1 MEPIE
6 FGQFDL
12 VITNGS
18 INGGATALQWGDDGL
33 LYAVGRNGFVY
44 AIEVT
49 KQTNADGET
58 TGYTGEIQWTH
69 DLGAPN
75 FNDDGEFENNGNRQA
90 LGIVVTTDEVTGET
104 IVYVSHSDI
113 KIGAGSNGGSGDV
126 GLDTNSGVITRIT
139 LNTTDPD
146 NIVENEAIDLIRGLP
161 RSEENHA
168 TNGLELTTDGDGNP
182 ILLIAAGGH
191 ANAGAPSVNFVGLPE
206 YTHSGA
212 VLSADLN
219 KLAVIEAAK
228 KSVDPD
234 IDHVLDLP
242 TLDDPTRPNFVDS
255 QGNEVWIDAN
265 FDGQLDTV
273 VEFVDNQ
280 TLLRNGANVPVDSD
294 GQTVDPTDSGA
305 LEFVD
310 GADGLPDWLLDQ
322 DGDGD
327 IDTDDMD
334 NFVSTKI
341 VDTNNDGVLDT
352 VLYQEGGSAEDNIT
366 GVRGGNDGLNQAKL
380 LVGNPVQIFS
390 SGYRNLYDVLKTE
403 DGKYYAYD
411 NGANGGWGGVA
422 VTDPLT
428 GKVTNAP
435 NNVNQTQNFDNL
447 HEFEEGFHAGHPN
460 PVVASG
466 ADAGLWTSP
475 TTGPNSSQTLPISQ
489 WRELSD
495 TPLAAIGQEDD
506 GLVLPSDWDEV
517 VDAALINPAAGVY
530 NEGGSVADGAL
541 DADKGSWNGLAEYT
555 GTAFGGALQG
565 AILVT
570 KTNGSNNVKW
580 IKRDANGN
588 IDVVAKGNGDLSDPD
603 TIIEAAD
610 QGFVGTV
617 SKGNTLGIDAV
628 GDGGVDGLG
637 LFNNTIW
644 VGSLGGTHKITVF
657 EAGGEPAGADLD
669 KDDDGI
675 DHILDYYDYSGVQGF
690 DHVLDPQGTTTTV
703 NAGDTLTYNLSAE
716 SYPLSGPGGI
726 GQLGFMVNLVDP
738 SAEGGLLTSSDNVIP
753 GGAGSGLQ
761 IKDIRSGTAKGDAN
775 DQKDALTFAVTPG
788 DDAGRLEIST
798 VMNAILTGFYQDGSE
813 AGLQIGTGDQFSFMS
828 LVLAYSGSG
837 TLEVVLHYEESDTQE
852 ATQSIDVSNLL
863 EDVGGVQRLPSDA
876 VVEFLFDV
884 DKVSGTVTPKFRIS
898 PDGITSGAF
907 TELNP
912 VQTSGDVLAAIQ
924 GDFTVD
930 GVPHPLAFGN
940 IGTSNIAPD
949 APAGAN
955 EDENVN
961 VTYDEFKVAG
971 FAPQVDAFVVLTGGD
986 TTVDETAGTIPLTL
1000 ELQDEFGNAVTLAE
1014 DVIINFALDGTA
1026 TLTDD
1031 FTISATSP
1039 VTISAGSSSA
1049 PLNVTIV
1056 DDDLPEANETIEI
1069 NLASIDAG
1077 ELAVIGKANADSA
1090 TITIDS
1096 DDAGNV
1102 LYRVNAG
1109 GAEIAAAADDPIQ
1122 LPWAANTG
1130 TGAQSGEGFSV
1141 NTGNVSTHNIVGRDG
1156 SVADYVP
1163 QTIFAQERWDP
1174 PADPNMTW
1182 SFDVEP
1188 GGTYQINIFA
1198 GNGFG
1203 GTSAPGQRVFDIEI
1217 EGVEAF
1223 ADVDL
1228 SADFGHQVGGVLTWT
1243 GTVLDGSLDVV
1254 FLGQVEN
1261 PTVNGFEVI
1270 ELAGPPAGSVAEV
1283 SVADVSVNEGDGTA
1297 TLTFELSAPV
1307 TEGPVTVPF
1316 TLANGTATQGIDF
1329 SPDAGPQTVVF
1340 DGSQT
1345 ATATILIG
1353 EDTDLEGTETF
1364 TVSIDGANIAAPAE
1378 ASVTAS
1384 ADQGTATVTIFDND
1398 FAPLEPGDVLY
1409 RVNTGGPVVTSNDDG
1424 PDWGADTGI
1433 IGDAGNSPYLA
1444 DAPAV
1449 GTTFS
1454 NASDSSYPGNVQT
1467 ALGDAANVPLALFD
1481 TERGDR
1487 GAATPTLKY
1496 SFDVASDHGLAPG
1509 DEVEVRLYFAEI
1521 FAGIETP
1528 ENDADMDGT
1537 PAGNRVFDVAVDG
1550 TVPAAFDDIDQ
1561 FASAGANTGFVRTA
1575 VVTVDADGMLDL
1587 EFLNGVENPSIKAI
1601 EIVVP
1606 GDAPQSVT
1614 VTAQDISA
1622 DESTGEV
1629 TITFSISEAVADG
1642 DITVPF
1648 TLVDGT
1654 ATIGVDTTPNQDGS
1668 VTFPAGTTSDQTVVI
1683 TLVNDDLVE
1692 ADETF
1697 TVQLG
1702 APTAAPAGVTVNTV
1716 DGTATIEND
1725 DVAPVVDSFNGTD
1738 ATGGDWS
1745 NINTDPDDVT
1755 LNEGTNTLISTGD
1768 NGDADYITFTVAA
1781 GQQVT
1786 AITLAD
1792 YVGGGNAA
1800 FLGIQQGDSVPTQA
1814 DIEGGSA
1821 VLDGGTVYSGSQIG
1835 DDILPLLAS
1844 TSVENAGQPTT
1855 GLSLPLQEGTYTL
1868 WFNQNQ
1874 DLSETTLEIVSEAVA
1889 TVSPTDIDGDGIL
1902 NTDDP
1907 FAYDGSNGD
1916 DKVLTPGG
1924 EFTQNFNTDTTNPF
1938 SAEGGFTG
1946 ILVNPAFDYPNA
1958 SETDPYGD
1966 RTNEDKVS
1974 ISGGTLNVTSD
1985 IYDAFPITGAN
1996 NENVTNNTLA
2006 DGYQSAV
2013 DVSGATTFEVHA
2025 RASSA
2030 DWFATTGTTNG
2041 FEQFGITLGAGGVD
2055 DFVKLVVSDNN
2066 ANAPRV
2072 QIGHNQSLVGGEQNY
2087 PFGATS
2093 GPSVDLSLV
2102 GDIEFRLIV
2111 DRSAGENGQIV
2122 GQVDF
2127 FDADGNLLE
2136 SFTTP
2141 PADIL
2146 ANSSLLAAMDGAN
2159 PLTGGDGNLA
2169 YGIFVTD
2176 FSGGAANE
2184 ITANYDFLTIRS
2196 LDGPADTAPTSVTL
2210 ENIVTLPEDAD
2221 TTAAIKVADIVVADD
2236 ALSPVTLTLEGAD
2249 QGLFEIQGS
2258 ELFLSAGASLD
2269 FEGQSSFD
2277 VAVVATD
2284 GVGSATSVAL
2294 GALVTDVNEAPEL
2307 SGTLGDQT
2315 VTVGESVDVS
2325 AITATDPD
2333 ANDTA
2338 TLVLRSQD
2346 GSDAPEGITLAN
2358 GTITVASD
2366 VAAGEYLL
2374 EIAALDNS
2382 QVESVSTAAFALTVQ
2397 ALPNPD
2403 VTLSIADAPT
2413 IAEGGDDGVDQLAFA
2428 ISTTPALE
2436 GDVELTYDKI
2446 VDGVTTSETAT
2457 VTLDASGQG
2466 TLPVDV
2472 AQDDADTM
2480 DTVVSIALTG
2490 TTTTGVILDGA
2501 ASTASG
2507 TVTDDDTLAPIGSAP
2522 DEDLDQD
2529 GLLNSEDD
2537 DIDGDGAANGVETFR
2552 FDATNAGTALAA
2564 GESIRLEFDTD
2575 GTPFEN
2581 GLTGAL
2587 VRPNELPNDGGAEE
2601 VDLNNAEV
2609 SGGSLN
2615 INVTTGDHFSNG
2627 NSQQN
2632 AFVAAYTAE
2641 NGLSVETRFE
2651 IPDFDSVADGDQTPG
2666 DFQATGVVIGVD
2678 QNTLVKAVYGRAGA
2692 QFELAQDNTNPNN
2705 GNGSGTTTA
2714 GGTTTPAGAEEVS
2727 IRLEVSIDPDPNVGA
2742 VATAFYTF
2750 YDAFGNVIG
2759 APDQTVGTITLV
2771 DVPSQG
2777 NNLKTLVESGAP
2789 LGAGVI
2795 QTSTGGSSP
2804 STYDVSYQ
2812 YVEVTALEAP
2822 PVLVSVS
2829 DAAPVEESGDE
2840 GTTDVNFALQLSEA
2854 AEASL
2859 EITANVS
2866 INGAEPTLKTFTVA
2880 FDATGAGTLI
2890 VPVDNDDVDTGDD
2903 DITLELVSI
2912 ETPGF
2917 EVDTTADSATGTV
2930 TEDDTVIPP
2939 AGDVLFRVNVGGP
2952 EVAAIDDGPAWTAD
2966 TGITGAAGNSPY
2978 LVANST
2984 NTGDLYDGNNGSA
2997 HPGPILPDASVLAN
3011 TPLIIFNTERS
3022 DPDPE
3027 DTTNLTYEFPV
3038 EAGTTVEVRLFF
3050 AELFGGVDLV
3060 GERIMDV
3067 AVEGTVDPAL
3077 DNIDQIAIAGPKGA
3091 FMRTVQVV
3099 VSEDGILDI
3108 EAISQ
3113 LDNQRSALKA
3123 IEVVKIADPVDEAPT
3138 IDQGIAAQSTDEDA
3152 LYDFTVP
3159 ADAFA
3164 DDGGAEN
3171 LTLAATLADDTALP
3185 AWLSFDA
3192 DTGAFSG
3199 TPENGDVG
3207 TVSVKVTATDAA
3219 GQSVDALFDLTV
3231 NNTNDAPT
3239 VESTTDTAT
3248 ATAGEET
3255 VIDLAPFLTF
3265 DDVDVGDVVTPVLSA
3280 SDPSITIDG
3289 TTVTVP
3295 ATLAEGSYTI
3305 TVGATDIAEAEAATV
3320 EITLNVEAAPDTTAP
3335 VAVFAPI
3342 DTITDAD
3349 APIIVEVTITDDVAL
3364 QVETVAPGDVLLSGP
3379 GVNDLIASDF
3389 DFNVETG
3396 VATYTFTPPVGGWEN
3411 GEFTASLAAA
3421 SVTDLAGNPIAAS
3434 STSATVEVPE
3444 PVLVSISD
3452 LDPVEESG
3460 DVGATALVFAVQL
3473 SEAQSATL
3481 SAEVSV
3487 KIGDGAAVVTTQT
3500 LEFDANGVGELVVSA
3515 PNDNEDNGAETVQVT
3530 ILSITDEGFE
3540 VDSTA
3545 ATGSVSVTEDDQDLT
3560 APTGI
3565 IQPATDVATPFD
3577 AAAISVVFSDD
3588 VALDEASID
3597 GDELTISDGTTTVT
3611 AALVDFDVLNG
3622 IATYSADAPV
3632 GGWAA
3637 ETLDVTLLAGSVFD
3651 AAGNTNESAAS
3662 SVTVIPVPV
3671 VVSLVQAGALTLFEE
3686 NEDGLTLTIQLSEAA
3701 TEQTTVT
3708 FEITGDVQA
3717 DEDYRAIPESQ
3728 VTFDIGE
3735 DTATVILEIFND
3747 TDFEADEALN
3757 LTLTSTTSGT
3767 IDPNA
3772 NLLAVTIVSDDP
3784 EPPVTA
3790 DPIELEAE
3798 DFTGLDNSAFFA
3810 QGAGDASNNAL
3821 IRLNSQ
3827 EESTVSTDLPEGV
3840 TPGVY
3845 TIAVTYFDESD
3856 GQSTASIAV
3865 GGETV
3870 GSWIWD
3876 NDGPGNAAQGENLRT
3891 IEFKNILIE
3900 EGDDFSLTGLRGDGE
3915 FVRVDKVA
3923 FIRTGDTPANEPPT
3937 GDDIPDL
3944 VEVDAGAAFT
3954 IPFTFTDPEGG
3965 LVTTTATLSDG
3976 NPLPDWIT
3984 LDENGLSGTAPD
3996 ELTGQSIEVT
4006 VTASDPENNSITD
4019 TFTVEL
4025 KDVTPPVVVLQPT
4038 GPADPDS
4045 EIRVIVDFQ
4054 DAGALDVSTAA
4065 LEDFSLTG
4073 PDGTLAPV
4081 GIVLNPTTLQIEV
4094 IFDAPVD
4101 GWTSGDYTASL
4112 VDGGLSDLG
4121 GNASLPS
4128 TPVVFAVVG
4137 NETDGPTAT
4146 VNTGGTT
4153 GNQED
4158 LQITVVLA
4166 DETGIDEASI
4176 QPTDLVIEDES
4187 GVVTPATSFDFD
4199 VDTNTVT
4206 FTFAVPVGGFA
4217 PGNYSVTLVEGAVL
4231 DTLGN
4236 ASSATLPEP
4245 LIIEDTS
4252 AEVGANLDE
4261 DLDDDGAVNSA
4272 DADIDEDGTAN
4283 ADDRF
4288 AYDANDGDV
4297 QLSDIGAINI
4307 DLAGLADGDSPFK
4320 AGFTGVMPAFS
4331 AGTVELDYAT
4341 NNGAQVVSTDNGN
4354 RLVVESSAT
4363 DTNEGEAAFTFGAKV
4378 SDDFTLSGTFD
4389 NPYFNGLETPETPA
4403 DFEQYGLII
4412 GIDGGTFVKFVTGSP
4427 GADFELSGKTANVDD
4442 ANPPKLN
4449 PLADKVS
4456 HAATKLDLDAE
4467 VTETEVIFTGTWTT
4481 LDADGNTLQTGALA
4495 PMTLTSGPIFD
4506 AIQAGDTA
4514 LAFGI
4519 SHTQV
4524 GGADDPFPV
4533 SLSELS
4539 LTDGNLDLAGP
4550 TATLVVDPVVDTNSD
4565 IVVTATFADDTGVD
4579 PATLDGDE
4587 VVLTSDNVADVI
4599 PTPTFVDNQDGTA
4612 TYTFAAPDGGWLG
4625 SDFSVAL
4632 VEASVA
4638 DTSPAANTN
4647 AAGTPVNFTIAD
4659 PATPGANLDED
4670 FDQDTILNNQDD
4682 DIDQD
4687 GIANAADRFAYD
4699 DTNQGVDLPTVGSV
4713 DISFEGLEA
4722 GDSPFAAG
4730 FTGVNPTFDGVVQEL
4745 DYATNNGAQ
4754 VVDTPNGKRL
4764 QIESSATD
4772 TNNASSAFTFGA
4784 SVGDEFTFT
4793 GKFDNPYF
4801 DGNETPENSEQYGI
4815 IIATD
4820 GGDFLKLVAGSP
4832 GALFEL
4838 SGKTENVGFDGAD
4851 LKVSPA
4857 GLTATSYA
4865 SVELTIDTLVTA
4877 TEVIFSGSY
4886 TAFDETGGVI
4896 STGAIGTKTL
4906 TSGELFDA
4914 IQGGADVPA
4923 FGVTHTQVGGSND
4936 PFTVSVESLS
4946 LTDGNLDTDGPDA
4959 VIESDGPANA
4969 NAPLVVTV
4977 TYADD
4982 TGVDFATID
4991 GDELLLTSNDDGD
5004 VFGTPAVVDLGGGA
5018 YTYTYAAPAGG
5029 WGGTLFTASLAADTL
5044 ADTLGNA
5051 NEAGAPVEFSRQDVD
5066 PVDDIL
5072 ANLDGVD
5079 NDGQYGAGDT
5089 GSVILTIMDGVN
5101 NVRSSNFGAN
5111 SFELKNTGDKQVA
5124 AVFIDVRDAVYG
5136 DSVFDFDG
5144 SGGDTAAKP
5153 FDVNS
5158 ETGDGTGALFEAG
5171 ETYLLPGTQPIPNTS
5186 GGGVTAGGGFRGL
5199 LIKFDG
5205 SDSGFENGEMVGFS
5219 GDMDPNSIAGLLKG
5233 SGADSGVDDGAIDGW
5248 DVGGVSGAELI
5259 GSKFTVVFDDGSTA
5273 TGYLHSDG
5281 SLAGS
5286 VGEAVEGRGAPTVSV
5301 TVDGFDANDTNAVYG
5316 GTEPVIEV
5324 DGPAGATVRVV
5335 LTKGFNPVT
5344 NPDGGIADIVANR
5357 LATQHPEFEANNAF
5371 DVQTV
5376 DVVIGPDGT
5385 ATVPINAFDYN
5396 NDPGNVDIPDAG
5408 IQPIS
5413 VSAAVIV
5420 DSTDTSFADKV
5431 ALGPVSDTVYL
5442 TNPTGTPVV
5451 PGTTPPE
5458 PQKVFLAEN
5467 GTVVFEAESA
5477 DRSSTNGWVFETTE
5491 EGSNE
5496 NPDPSGEGYI
5506 IWEGGNSFQNPASNS
5521 ALSYTFQTDEGG
5533 NYVLKGKFGR
5543 RNEPDTTE
5551 ANDAFVRLLDSE
5563 GNPVDPVPQG
5573 GGGETIL
5580 HVKNGEAIEVP
5591 TSQFDPDNPPNGSV
5605 LADAEKWMKF
5615 YIGGVGLNE
5624 LSAGGQNGDNGG
5636 INVVYNLDP
5645 NETYTLQVAGR
5656 SNDFEIDKLA
5666 LSNNGAGA
5674 ATQAAN
5680 NGAESDFF
5688 ISGPTEPEVD
5698 VEIND
5703 LTVVQGNGVSFT
5715 IPANAFDDADGDAL
5729 ILTAPGLPSG
5739 FTFENGVVTAPDNL
5753 PLGSYP
5759 ITIVATDDDQNS
5771 VSQTFNI
5778 IIAEQGAQQDFQAV
5792 TLGAQDDIELGSSIN
5807 SNDLET
5813 DKTIQ
5818 IRLTVEDGVT
5828 NVTNVE
5834 SALISWRSDR
5844 THSGDATLTFQVED
5858 TKEAG
5863 DFQNGKD
5870 FLPGSVEA
5878 DITGTWQ
5885 DEATIENVADIASLV
5900 NELIASQGPLNGGD
5914 IINLQITG
5922 EGATRF
5928 IEHISVTLDISATG
5942 GSTGGGNTP
5951 PVVANA
5957 LPDAD
5962 VQDGDAV
5969 NIDLSNVFSDAD
5981 NDGLSFSVSGLPN
5994 GVSLNNGTI
6003 SGTPTEI
6010 GTFTVSV
6017 TANDGQATATD
6028 VFVLTV
6034 LPEGDTVPTV
6044 ANEIADQAIETDEA
6058 FSFTV
6063 PGNAFDDADGDT
6075 LTIAISAPAGF
6086 AVNGSTVTAP
6096 AGLAVGTYPITV
6108 TATDDDLNT
6117 VSQTFNVT
6125 VSEPVDTG
6133 DVTLWL
6139 IDALTDQRIRALD
6152 ANDVVNLAE
6161 IQSGVYN
6168 LEAEFNGTGDE
6179 SAVFFLN
6186 GSQVKTE
6193 SGVPYAMF
6201 ADSKG
6206 DFNEIDAPAD
6216 GTVQNITVEIYAQN
6230 NGNGPLLAS
6239 SSFVVTYSEGE
6250 IPNRAPVVSTAVA
6263 DEDVALGAA
6272 VDIDVSNVF
6281 TDPDND
6287 GLDLQANGL
6296 PQGLSFNG
6304 TSITGTP
6311 AAAGTF
6317 NITVTAS
6324 DGEFTASDTFTLTV
6338 LPDTSTVP
6346 VVDVA
6351 IADQAI
6357 TDEEAFSLTVPG
6369 NAFDD
6374 ADGDPL
6380 TISIAAPAGFS
6391 VNGSTVSA
6399 PAGLAPGTYDI
6410 TVTATDDDQNAVS
6423 QTFSVTVSE
6432 APPPP
6437 EGPVVL
6443 WLVDPE
6449 TDVLIRPLSS
6459 TDVIGVNE
6467 VTDGQYN
6474 IAAIYTGPGEP
6485 KSARMFLDGQQLTV
6499 QGGLPYA
6506 LFNDSNGDYNSEPL
6520 GALGSTAT
6528 FSAQVFAS
6536 GGGNGELLGEVSVTV
6551 TFVAEV
6557 QVQDGVEAPALEV
6570 AATIPPPPI
6579 EVSEEE
6585 VAPTGEEVEVAFD
6598 VPVFELPV
6606 QFGAGLEMQPVM
6618 GVDAAMLATP
6628 SATGAFVV
6636 DLGGGRAQA
6645 PAAQPSQLEAFDFA
6659 SLDAE
6664 AGTAGA
6670 ANSTGV
6676 DALLEADSIN
6686 FNALPSLGTES
6697 VLEAFMDQ
6705 STASE
6710 IDLGMSSLDV
6720 RPTDNGFAPFE
6731 FDELSSWT
6739 LEDTDW
6745 AGLG

>member
-44 AIEVT
+44 AIQVN

-69 DLGAPN
+69 DLSAPN

-113 KIGAGSNGGSGDV
+113 KIGAGNNGGSGDV
-126 GLDTNSGVITRIT
+126 GLDTNSGIITRIT
-139 LNTTDPD
+139 LDTTDPE

-182 ILLIAAGGH
+182 ILLIASGGH

-234 IDHVLDLP
+234 IDHIFDLP
-242 TLDDPTRPNFVDS
+242 TLDDPTRTNFLDS

-305 LEFVD
+305 VEFVD

-352 VLYQEGGSAEDNIT
+352 VLNQEGGSAEDNIT

-380 LVGNPVQIFS
+380 LVGNPLQIFS

-489 WRELSD
+489 WRQLSD

-506 GLVLPSDWDEV
+506 GLVLPSDWDQV

-580 IKRDANGN
+580 IKRDVNGN

-628 GDGGVDGLG
+628 GDAGVDGLG

-644 VGSLGGTHKITVF
+644 VGSLGGANKITVF

-775 DQKDALTFAVTPG
+775 DQKDALTFAVMPG

-798 VMNAILTGFYQDGSE
+798 VMNAILTGFYQNGSE

-837 TLEVVLHYEESDTQE
+837 TLEVVLHYEESDIQQ

-912 VQTSGDVLAAIQ
+912 VQTTGDVLAAIQ

-955 EDENVN
+955 ENENVN

-1000 ELQDEFGNAVTLAE
+1000 ELQDEFGNAITLAE

-1031 FTISATSP
+1031 FTIGATSP

-1049 PLNVTIV
+1049 PLNVSIV

-1130 TGAQSGEGFSV
+1130 TGAQSGKGFSV

-1297 TLTFELSAPV
+1297 TVTFELSAPV

-1316 TLANGTATQGIDF
+1316 TLADGTATQGIDF
-1329 SPDAGPQTVVF
+1329 SPDNGPQTVVF

-1364 TVSIDGANIAAPAE
+1364 TVSIDGANITAPAE
-1378 ASVTAS
+1378 ATVTAS
-1384 ADQGTATVTIFDND
+1384 VDQGTATVTIFDND

-1409 RVNTGGPVVTSNDDG
+1409 RVNTGGPVVASNDDG

-1433 IGDAGNSPYLA
+1433 IGTAGNSPYLA
-1444 DAPAV
+1444 DAPDV
-1449 GTTFS
+1449 GTTY
-1454 NASDSSYPGNVQT
+1454 NNDADSSYPGNVLT

-1481 TERGDR
+1481 SERGDR
-1487 GAATPTLKY
+1487 GAGAPTLKY
-1496 SFDVASDHGLAPG
+1496 SFDVASDHGLNPG

-1575 VVTVDADGMLDL
+1575 VVAVDADGMLDL

-1622 DESTGEV
+1622 DESTGEI

-1738 ATGGDWS
+1738 APGGDWS
-1745 NINTDPDDVT
+1745 NTNTDPDDVT

-1974 ISGGTLNVTSD
+1974 ISGGSLSVTSD
-1985 IYDAFPITGAN
+1985 IFDAFPINGGAN
-1996 NENVTNNTLA
+1996 DSVTNNTLA

-2013 DVSGATTFEVHA
+2013 DVSGATSFEVHA
-2025 RASSA
+2025 RANSA
-2030 DWFATTGTTNG
+2030 EWFANTGATGG

-2055 DFVKLVVSDNN
+2055 DFVKLVVSDNGPN
-2066 ANAPRV
+2066 PPRL
-2072 QIGHNQSLVGGEQNY
+2072 QIGHNQSLEGGDKNY
-2087 PFGATS
+2087 VFGADG

-2111 DRSAGENGQIV
+2111 DRSAGTNGQIV
-2122 GQVDF
+2122 AQVDF
-2127 FDADGNLLE
+2127 FAAADGALLE

-2176 FSGGAANE
+2176 FGAGAANE
-2184 ITANYDFLTIRS
+2184 LTANYDFLTIRS
-2196 LDGPADTAPTSVTL
+2196 LDGPADTAPTSVML
-2210 ENIVTLPEDAD
+2210 ENIVALPEDAD

-2236 ALSPVTLTLEGAD
+2236 AASPVTLTLEGAD
-2249 QGLFEIQGS
+2249 QGLFEIQGN

-2277 VAVVATD
+2277 VSVVATD
-2284 GVGSATSVAL
+2284 AVGSATSAAL
-2294 GALVTDVNEAPEL
+2294 GALLTDVNEAPTITGTIADVQTDAGVAGSADL
-2307 SGTLGDQT
+2307 SGLVLADEDQNDAPTLK
-2315 VTVGESVDVS
+2315 VTIDDVDVDQVAGFDLNGATLLVDDSVAAGDYTVAVFATDGVLDS
-2325 AITATDPD
+2325 ATPVSFTVSVADVGNNDPDLPPTNLTLDFVLNSIDETADTSVAIKIADVIFDDDGQSPVVVSVPQDSVFEVVNNSEIFLQAGTVLDFETAEFLDLTVTATDESGQPG
-2333 ANDTA
+2333 
-2338 TLVLRSQD
+2338 V
-2346 GSDAPEGITLAN
+2346 
-2358 GTITVASD
+2358 
-2366 VAAGEYLL
+2366 
-2374 EIAALDNS
+2374 
-2382 QVESVSTAAFALTVQ
+2382 SVSQPFPV
-2397 ALPNPD
+2397 N
-2403 VTLSIADAPT
+2403 
-2413 IAEGGDDGVDQLAFA
+2413 DDN
-2428 ISTTPALE
+2428 
-2436 GDVELTYDKI
+2436 
-2446 VDGVTTSETAT
+2446 
-2457 VTLDASGQG
+2457 
-2466 TLPVDV
+2466 
-2472 AQDDADTM
+2472 
-2480 DTVVSIALTG
+2480 
-2490 TTTTGVILDGA
+2490 
-2501 ASTASG
+2501 
-2507 TVTDDDTLAPIGSAP
+2507 TLAPIGSAP
-2522 DEDLDQD
+2522 NDDLDQD
-2529 GLLNSEDD
+2529 GLLNFEDD

-2632 AFVAAYTAE
+2632 AFVAAYSAE

-2727 IRLEVSIDPDPNVGA
+2727 IRLEVSIDPDLGA

-2759 APDQTVGTITLV
+2759 APDQTVGTITLI
-2771 DVPSQG
+2771 DLPSQG

-2789 LGAGVI
+2789 LGVGVI

-2829 DAAPVEESGDE
+2829 DAAPIEESGDE

-2866 INGAEPTLKTFTVA
+2866 INGAEPTLETFTVA

-3050 AELFGGVDLV
+3050 AELFGGVDAV
-3060 GERIMDV
+3060 NGRVMDV

-3123 IEVVKIADPVDEAPT
+3123 IEVVKIADPVDEEPT

-3199 TPENGDVG
+3199 TPENDDVG

-3335 VAVFAPI
+3335 VAVFAQI

-3379 GVNDLIASDF
+3379 GVTDLIASDF

-3396 VATYTFTPPVGGWEN
+3396 VATYTFTPPVSGWEN

-3421 SVTDLAGNPIAAS
+3421 SVTDLAGNPIAAG

-3487 KIGDGAAVVTTQT
+3487 KIGDGDAEVTTET

-3515 PNDNEDNGAETVQVT
+3515 PNDDEDNGTETVQVT

-3622 IATYSADAPV
+3622 IATYSADAPA
-3632 GGWAA
+3632 GGWTA

-3662 SVTVIPVPV
+3662 TVTVIPVPV
-3671 VVSLVQAGALTLFEE
+3671 IVSLVQAGALTLFEE

-3735 DTATVILEIFND
+3735 DTAAVILEIFND

-3821 IRLNSQ
+3821 IRLNSK
-3827 EESTVSTDLPEGV
+3827 EESTVSTDLPAGV

-3923 FIRTGDTPANEPPT
+3923 FTRTGDTPANEPPT

-3944 VEVDAGAAFT
+3944 LEVDAGAAFT

-3976 NPLPDWIT
+3976 SPLPDWIT

-4019 TFTVEL
+4019 TFTVQL
-4025 KDVTPPVVVLQPT
+4025 NDVTPPEVVLLPT

-4073 PDGTLAPV
+4073 PDGTIAPV

-4146 VNTGGTT
+4146 VTTGGTT

-4176 QPTDLVIEDES
+4176 EPTDLVIEDEG
-4187 GVVTPATSFDFD
+4187 GVITPATSFEFD

-4217 PGNYSVTLVEGAVL
+4217 PGNFSVTLVEGAIL

-4272 DADIDEDGTAN
+4272 DTDIDEDGTAN

-4341 NNGAQVVSTDNGN
+4341 NNGAQIVSTDNGN

-4363 DTNEGEAAFTFGAKV
+4363 DTNEGQAAFTFGAKV

-4442 ANPPKLN
+4442 ANPPKLS

-4550 TATLVVDPVVDTNSD
+4550 TATLVVDPVIDTNSD
-4565 IVVTATFADDTGVD
+4565 IVVTATFADDTSVD

-4625 SDFSVAL
+4625 SGFSVAL

-4687 GIANAADRFAYD
+4687 GITNAADRFAYD

-4801 DGNETPENSEQYGI
+4801 GGDKAPSSFEQYGLL
-4815 IIATD
+4815 IATD
-4820 GGDFLKLVAGSP
+4820 GGNFLKLVAGSP

-4838 SGKTENVGFDGAD
+4838 SGKTDDAGFDGPDIKANPID
-4851 LKVSPA
+4851 
-4857 GLTATSYA
+4857 LTASSYA
-4865 SVELTIDTLVTA
+4865 SVELTVDTLVTA
-4877 TEVIFSGSY
+4877 TEVIFTGSY
-4886 TAFDETGGVI
+4886 VAFDETGAVVSSG
-4896 STGAIGTKTL
+4896 TIGTKTL
-4906 TSGELFDA
+4906 TSGDLFDA
-4914 IQGGADVPA
+4914 IQGSGDVPA
-4923 FGVTHTQVGGSND
+4923 FGVTHTQTGGPD
-4936 PFTVSVESLS
+4936 EAFTVSVESLS

-5004 VFGTPAVVDLGGGA
+5004 VFGTPAVVDLGGGV

-5051 NEAGAPVEFSRQDVD
+5051 NAAGAPVEFSRQDVD

-5089 GSVILTIMDGVN
+5089 GSVILTVMDGVN

-5111 SFELKNTGDKQVA
+5111 SFELTNTGEKQVA
-5124 AVFIDVRDAVYG
+5124 AVFIDVRNALYG

-5144 SGGDTAAKP
+5144 TGGDTSAKA
-5153 FDVNS
+5153 FAVNS
-5158 ETGDGTGALFEAG
+5158 ESGNGTGAVFEAG
-5171 ETYLLPGTQPIPNTS
+5171 ETYLLPGSQPIANTS
-5186 GGGVTAGGGFRGL
+5186 GGGLPASGGFRGL

-5205 SDSGFENGEMVGFS
+5205 SDGGFENGELVGFS

-5233 SGADSGVDDGAIDGW
+5233 GPLGVDPGALDGW

-5286 VGEAVEGRGAPTVSV
+5286 VGEAVEGRGAPTVSA

-5316 GTEPVIEV
+5316 GTEPVIEI

-5420 DSTDTSFADKV
+5420 DSTDTSVVDKV
-5431 ALGPVSDTVYL
+5431 ALGPVSDPVYL

-5451 PGTTPPE
+5451 PGEVDPGGYFEGIDTGGGFRFKIQIEDSNAINAGTNPGGSWVYQPDGESSLGDAQGSGSYYWEFLGDGDLAPNAPQADSILTYQIFIPE
-5458 PQKVFLAEN
+5458 
-5467 GTVVFEAESA
+5467 GEAGEYTLRVRGGRESA
-5477 DRSSTNGWVFETTE
+5477 DPSDARNDIWFRIDDDAEQFLVNETDAVSNDGFIKVF
-5491 EGSNE
+5491 
-5496 NPDPSGEGYI
+5496 
-5506 IWEGGNSFQNPASNS
+5506 
-5521 ALSYTFQTDEGG
+5521 
-5533 NYVLKGKFGR
+5533 
-5543 RNEPDTTE
+5543 
-5551 ANDAFVRLLDSE
+5551 
-5563 GNPVDPVPQG
+5563 GNPTGQFGFASGVDSVSEEEPNFSAVFDLEAG
-5573 GGGETIL
+5573 FHTIQ
-5580 HVKNGEAIEVP
+5580 I
-5591 TSQFDPDNPPNGSV
+5591 
-5605 LADAEKWMKF
+5605 
-5615 YIGGVGLNE
+5615 
-5624 LSAGGQNGDNGG
+5624 
-5636 INVVYNLDP
+5636 
-5645 NETYTLQVAGR
+5645 AGR
-5656 SNDFEIDKLA
+5656 SPGFNIDFFELNKGGNPGLNAPD
-5666 LSNNGAGA
+5666 
-5674 ATQAAN
+5674 
-5680 NGAESDFF
+5680 SDFVPT
-5688 ISGPTEPEVD
+5688 GPTEPEVV
-5698 VEIND
+5698 VEITD
-5703 LTVVQGNGVSFT
+5703 QTIIQGNGVSFT

-5922 EGATRF
+5922 EGGTRF

-5962 VQDGDAV
+5962 VQDGNAV

-6017 TANDGQATATD
+6017 TANDGQATVTD
-6028 VFVLTV
+6028 VFVLIV

-6086 AVNGSTVTAP
+6086 SVNGSTVTAL

-6239 SSFVVTYSEGE
+6239 SSFVVTYTEGE

-6287 GLDLQANGL
+6287 GLALQANGL

-6676 DALLEADSIN
+6676 DALLEADAIN
-6686 FNALPSLGTES
+6686 FNALPALGTES
-6697 VLEAFMDQ
+6697 VLEAYMDQ

-6739 LEDTDW
+6739 LDDTDW